1 MPDGMPNGKQHL
13 YRRSIPLVRPAIR
26 YLNIQNIGTATVLM
40 QHDCIRTVRRGSG
53 GIMPLYMIR
62 TRFQWIGRRMTLRP
76 SRDAR
81 PFNDRVVHYTW
92 ADRPDVAFIPARL
105 CRVEVFCE
113 AYYNKKIFVNIYLE
127 ESEKSGSSFLG

>member
-81 PFNDRVVHYTW
+81 PFNDRVDHKSHTFQHYQTMMESLFKEIVHG
-92 ADRPDVAFIPARL
+92 L
-105 CRVEVFCE
+105 
-113 AYYNKKIFVNIYLE
+113 
-127 ESEKSGSSFLG
+127 